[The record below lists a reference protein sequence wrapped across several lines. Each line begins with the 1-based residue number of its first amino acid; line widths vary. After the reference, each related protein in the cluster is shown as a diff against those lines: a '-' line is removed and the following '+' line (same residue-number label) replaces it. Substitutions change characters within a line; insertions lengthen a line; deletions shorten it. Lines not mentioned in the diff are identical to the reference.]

1 MEPWNNGTL
10 EAPQG
15 RRGTGCRTLLPPCP
29 ARPGGPHPEGR
40 RTNPRPDRQWEQE
53 GQPRASPASPA
64 PGRAIQLRRPP
75 SQRGP
80 DLRSHPALLPLFRAL
95 LSQPAPLASP
105 PPAAGR
111 NRLAANYSR
120 FLRLPPSPTNG
131 RTGRLSDPTPSAALR
146 PQAAQRPHLRPHRKR
161 TTPTRKVAPNP
172 RSPM

>member
-29 ARPGGPHPEGR
+29 ARPGGPHPEGT
-40 RTNPRPDRQWEQE
+40 RTNPRPDRHWEQE
-53 GQPRASPASPA
+53 GQPRASPTSPA
-64 PGRAIQLRRPP
+64 PGRAIQLLRPP

-80 DLRSHPALLPLFRAL
+80 DLRSHPALLPLSRTL

-111 NRLAANYSR
+111 NRLAANYRSEEHTSE
-120 FLRLPPSPTNG
+120 LQSLTNLVCRLLLEKKKEN
-131 RTGRLSDPTPSAALR
+131 
-146 PQAAQRPHLRPHRKR
+146 
-161 TTPTRKVAPNP
+161 KVIIHE
-172 RSPM
+172 